1 MARPSN
7 EITELLLSW
16 GSGDKEALVQ
26 LIPIVYEELHRLAQ
40 HQLAGERT
48 GHTLQTTALVNEA
61 YVKLVDQKR
70 VKWQSRFHFFSVAAK
85 LMRRILIDYAR
96 SRQFAKR
103 AGGGSALPLDEAI
116 VMTPERALELIDL
129 DEALT
134 ALASYDERKARI
146 VELRFFS
153 GLSIE
158 ETSALLE
165 VSPGTVMKDWTLAKA
180 WLLDQINRRNSGE
193 S

>member
-1 MARPSN
+1 MS
-7 EITELLLSW
+7 
-16 GSGDKEALVQ
+16 
-26 LIPIVYEELHRLAQ
+26 IVYDELHRLA
-40 HQLAGERT
+40 HYQLADERA

-61 YVKLVDQKR
+61 YLKLVDQKR
-70 VKWQSRFHFFSVAAK
+70 VKWQSRSHFFSVAAK

-103 AGGGSALPLDEAI
+103 GAGVSTMPLDEALVI
-116 VMTPERALELIDL
+116 TPQRALELIDL

-134 ALASYDERKARI
+134 SLETYDERKARI

-158 ETSALLE
+158 ETAELLE
-165 VSPGTVMKDWTLAKA
+165 ISPGTVMKDWTLAKA
-180 WLLDQINRRNSGE
+180 WLQDQINQKH
-193 S
+193 

>member
-1 MARPSN
+1 MSQPSN
-7 EITELLLSW
+7 EITELLLAW
-16 GSGDKEALVQ
+16 GGGDKEALDE
-26 LIPIVYEELHRLAQ
+26 LMPLVYDELHRLAH
-40 HQLAGERT
+40 HQLAGERG

-61 YVKLVDQKR
+61 YLKLVDQKR

-85 LMRRILIDYAR
+85 LMRRILVDYAR

-103 AGGGSALPLDEAI
+103 GGGASTLPLDEALVI
-116 VMTPERALELIDL
+116 TPERALELIDL

-134 ALASYDERKARI
+134 ALAAYDERKARI

-158 ETSALLE
+158 ETSELLE

-180 WLLDQINRRNSGE
+180 WLLDQINRRHSNE